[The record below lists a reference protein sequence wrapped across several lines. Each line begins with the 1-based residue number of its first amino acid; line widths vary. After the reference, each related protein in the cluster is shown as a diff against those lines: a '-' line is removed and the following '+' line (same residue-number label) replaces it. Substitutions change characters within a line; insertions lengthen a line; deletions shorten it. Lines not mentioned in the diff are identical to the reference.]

1 MGNCFVWLKIYYMR
15 RQDYEREKETNFS
28 NLLWKQHQGGAYE
41 IHRHKNE
48 NACGLPD
55 CCGVNILGQLW
66 ESQGGTGDAGYC

>member
-1 MGNCFVWLKIYYMR
+1 M
-15 RQDYEREKETNFS
+15 REKRKLTFQTS
-28 NLLWKQHQGGAYE
+28 YGSSIKGGAYE

-66 ESQGGTGDAGYC
+66 ESQGGRGDAGYC